1 MQHFTIS
8 ALGELLLESIPIHF
22 PDRGLILRRD
32 SLAIV
37 TIPSIHPEIGNV
49 EIHDEINFLSVQ
61 LLDFTYVE
69 ICNYDKKIS
78 LRKRHQKIVDETIG
92 MLIDL
97 FGDRIEFYKSY
108 WGGGIRPK
116 GSGFGKAF
124 LWSGPA
130 DRK

>member
-92 MLIDL
+92 MLIHSLYRPL
-97 FGDRIEFYKSY
+97 FIHGNGRFIKTILDESLD
-108 WGGGIRPK
+108 
-116 GSGFGKAF
+116 S
-124 LWSGPA
+124 
-130 DRK
+130 